1 MTSKQGDGDMIN
13 PTEIA
18 NIQDSGY
25 QKDLAKLKKMQHQ
38 PMTENQSKLMDS
50 AKEFE
55 AVFVTKMLEI
65 IDSTVDREGGFLG
78 QGKTAQM
85 FKPFYHQEI
94 AKSIVSNPETSFG
107 LAKQM
112 YEQLKDKL

>member
-1 MTSKQGDGDMIN
+1 MIN

-18 NIQDSGY
+18 NIQDAKY
-25 QKDLAKLKKMQHQ
+25 QKDLAKLQKMQQ
-38 PMTENQSKLMDS
+38 PMSENQGKLMES
-50 AKEFE
+50 AKQFE

-65 IDSTVDREGGFLG
+65 IDSTVDREGGFMAE
-78 QGKTAQM
+78 GKTAQA

-94 AKSIVSNPETSFG
+94 AKNIVENPNTSFG

-112 YEQLKDKL
+112 YEQMKDKV